1 MIVVIGGMIGGV
13 VFVVLFVIL
22 VVILI
27 KLVLINFFKGE
38 GYILFFW
45 ILCNRLYVDKWFVY
59 WYKLK
64 FLKKFEFV
72 ERGKKRIKGG

>member
-1 MIVVIGGMIGGV
+1 MIVVIGGMVGGV

-38 GYILFFW
+38 GYIL
-45 ILCNRLYVDKWFVY
+45 YVYMV
-59 WYKLK
+59 
-64 FLKKFEFV
+64 
-72 ERGKKRIKGG
+72 IC

>member
-1 MIVVIGGMIGGV
+1 MIVVIGGMVGGV

-38 GYILFFW
+38 GYILFFL
-45 ILCNRLYVDKWFVY
+45 ILCNRLYVDK
-59 WYKLK
+59 
-64 FLKKFEFV
+64 
-72 ERGKKRIKGG
+72 

>member
-1 MIVVIGGMIGGV
+1 MVLMIVVIGGMVGGV

-38 GYILFFW
+38 GYIL
-45 ILCNRLYVDKWFVY
+45 YVYMLINDLFI
-59 WYKLK
+59 
-64 FLKKFEFV
+64 
-72 ERGKKRIKGG
+72 GIN